1 MKPPMYEICA
11 RIKPLSLANQI
22 HHIRALLKL
31 EKPRSVRAF
40 ELQSLLVD
48 RMTKQLKREVR
59 AA

>member
-1 MKPPMYEICA
+1 MTPIYEICA

-31 EKPRSVRAF
+31 EKVNSIRWI
-40 ELQSLLVD
+40 ELQSLLVSK
-48 RMTKQLKREVR
+48 MTRQLKREDR